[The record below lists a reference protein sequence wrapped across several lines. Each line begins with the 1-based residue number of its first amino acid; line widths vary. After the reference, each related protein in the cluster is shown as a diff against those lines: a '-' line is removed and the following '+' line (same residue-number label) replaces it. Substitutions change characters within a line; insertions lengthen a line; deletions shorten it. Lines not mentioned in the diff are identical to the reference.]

1 MELINSGTFESL
13 PVGASA
19 TNASM
24 AEDSDGD
31 YSLLDDGDDTPAPSA
46 RAQAKEAAKKAA
58 AQFSSMLK
66 RMLVAERPAAAKPSK
81 TRCKRD
87 LGTLDLELAP
97 LQPSGKRQRKPVAH
111 FEAGSAQ
118 CFVRAKADAEAV
130 AAAEVAPKAA
140 VRTFAGFRT
149 DKERGSKAGYKNR
162 SSSRKDR
169 DRRAQKKAA
178 MIAELSGKLES
189 YEDLSWAQRRNIAIK
204 TFVAGDQCAYER
216 YCLICCL

>member
-31 YSLLDDGDDTPAPSA
+31 YSLSDDGGDTPAPSA
-46 RAQAKEAAKKAA
+46 RAQAKEVAEKAA
-58 AQFSSMLK
+58 VRFSSMLK
-66 RMLVAERPAAAKPSK
+66 RMLVAERPAVAKPSK
-81 TRCKRD
+81 ARCKRD
-87 LGTLDLELAP
+87 LGALDLELAP
-97 LQPSGKRQRKPVAH
+97 PQPSGKRQRKPVAH

-130 AAAEVAPKAA
+130 TAAEVAPKAA
-140 VRTFAGFRT
+140 VPKVRTGVRT

-178 MIAELSGKLES
+178 MIADLSGNLES
-189 YEDLSWAQRRNIAIK
+189 YEELSWAQRRSIAIK
-204 TFVAGDQCAYER
+204 TFVAGPM
-216 YCLICCL
+216 CL